1 MKLEAIKVG
10 KTIKDREVL
19 KDVTLSL
26 ESGSI
31 YGFVGANGS
40 GKTML
45 FKVLSGLVKP
55 TTGKIILNGKE
66 LHRDFD
72 VLPNMGLILENA
84 GLYPEKTGF
93 QNLRYLAGL
102 RKEVGDDEIREA
114 IKRVGLNPDDKRS
127 FRKYSLGMKQRI
139 IIAQAIMEAPDIL
152 FLDEPCNSLDE
163 EGVERIRRI
172 ILEEKERGALILLAS
187 HMREDI
193 DYLADVVYEVKEG
206 RVSQRQV

>member
-102 RKEVGDDEIREA
+102 RKEVGGDEIREA

-172 ILEEKERGALILLAS
+172 ILEERGALILLAS

-193 DYLADVVYEVKEG
+193 DYLADTVYEVKEG

>member
-45 FKVLSGLVKP
+45 FKVLTGLVKP

-102 RKEVGDDEIREA
+102 RKKAGDDEIREA

-172 ILEEKERGALILLAS
+172 IREEKERGALILLAS

>member
-172 ILEEKERGALILLAS
+172 IREEKERGALILLAS

-193 DYLADVVYEVKEG
+193 DYLADTVYEVKEG

>member
-127 FRKYSLGMKQRI
+127 FRKYSLGMKQRLG
-139 IIAQAIMEAPDIL
+139 IAL
-152 FLDEPCNSLDE
+152 
-163 EGVERIRRI
+163 
-172 ILEEKERGALILLAS
+172 ALIGNPAI
-187 HMREDI
+187 HAMKKGW
-193 DYLADVVYEVKEG
+193 KEYAG
-206 RVSQRQV
+206 LSLRKKKGEH

>member
-72 VLPNMGLILENA
+72 VLPNMGLILENS

-114 IKRVGLNPDDKRS
+114 IKRVGLNPDDKKS

-139 IIAQAIMEAPDIL
+139 VIAQAIMEAPDIL

-193 DYLADVVYEVKEG
+193 DYLADTVYEVKEG

>member
-193 DYLADVVYEVKEG
+193 DYLADTVYEVKEG

>member
-152 FLDEPCNSLDE
+152 FLDEPCKSLDE

-193 DYLADVVYEVKEG
+193 DYLADTVYEVKEG

>member
-26 ESGSI
+26 ESGRI

-55 TTGKIILNGKE
+55 TTGKIIWGGKE

-139 IIAQAIMEAPDIL
+139 VIAQAIMEAPDIL

-172 ILEEKERGALILLAS
+172 IREEKERGALILLAS

-206 RVSQRQV
+206 RVSQKQV